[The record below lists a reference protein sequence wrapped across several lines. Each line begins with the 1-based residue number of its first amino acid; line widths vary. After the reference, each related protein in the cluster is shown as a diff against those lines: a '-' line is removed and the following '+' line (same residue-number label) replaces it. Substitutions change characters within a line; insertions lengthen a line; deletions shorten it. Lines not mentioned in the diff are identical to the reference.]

1 MPLVII
7 HSGSSAAARPG
18 DRRPSRASAM
28 SDFFVWFC
36 DRGSCQN
43 AAHPPKTLPAEG
55 GIMKASTSVP
65 LRLPTGKKQ
74 AVNKPPALEGSK
86 DPKPLTKAPQ
96 SRLPPTHKEA
106 PLKKDAGKSTEH
118 PNLVGKKLC
127 WTEDNEAKPVASPQ
141 GNAKQKTSRALVGP
155 AQTSEGHGPQT
166 LSVTEKQLSRPP
178 NATMRGARSG
188 LLHAPHV
195 NAKGDQPGM
204 PTKAASGA
212 VKTGNAAAL
221 TKSKKL
227 HNQVLVSKGRGCTV
241 AHGNMDHKKN
251 SIPKIIKAKLSNLV
265 DLELGDLIEIFRL
278 AYQHW
283 AIYVGNG
290 YVIHLAPPSELA
302 GAGCASLM
310 STLTNKAWV
319 KKERLLEVVGHD
331 RYRVNNKHDSK
342 YTPLPVNKIIQLA
355 EEKVGQELDYK
366 ITSENCE
373 HFVTELRY
381 GVARSDQVR
390 DFFVGATIAGLAGL
404 FVGVGTAMVR
414 RKKQQ
419 NQ

>member
-1 MPLVII
+1 MKT
-7 HSGSSAAARPG
+7 SA
-18 DRRPSRASAM
+18 
-28 SDFFVWFC
+28 
-36 DRGSCQN
+36 
-43 AAHPPKTLPAEG
+43 
-55 GIMKASTSVP
+55 SVP
-65 LRLPTGKKQ
+65 VRLPTGKKQ
-74 AVNKPPALEGSK
+74 AANKPLVVEGSK
-86 DPKPLTKAPQ
+86 DPKPPTKGPQ
-96 SRLPPTHKEA
+96 GTSPPTHNEA
-106 PLKKDAGKSTEH
+106 PSKKDVGRPTEH

-127 WTEDNEAKPVASPQ
+127 WVEDNGKRPVACQQ
-141 GNAKQKTSRALVGP
+141 GSAKQKSSRSLVGP
-155 AQTSEGHGPQT
+155 TQASGGHGPQT
-166 LSVTEKQLSRPP
+166 LSVTEKQLARPP
-178 NATMRGARSG
+178 HATMRGARSG
-188 LLHAPHV
+188 LLHAPHM
-195 NAKGDQPGM
+195 NAKGDQPGV
-204 PTKAASGA
+204 PTKALSGA
-212 VKTGNAAAL
+212 AKTGHAVGL
-221 TKSKKL
+221 KKSKKL
-227 HNQVLVSKGRGCTV
+227 QHQTLFSKGRGCSV
-241 AHGNMDHKKN
+241 AHGDMEHQKS
-251 SIPKIIKAKLSNLV
+251 SIPKTIKAKLSNLV

-310 STLTNKAWV
+310 STLTNKALV
-319 KKERLLEVVGHD
+319 KKERLLEVVGND

-342 YTPLPVNKIIQLA
+342 YTPLPVQKIIQLA
-355 EEKVGQELDYK
+355 EEKVGQELEYK